1 MSRSTICIKP
11 SEFISDRFIISDPKE
26 IKIKNSFKMKI
37 SEIYYINDQNQPSD
51 LYISL
56 PTVVTYGPFPQYN
69 FNSTSKNIKDISGYT
84 ISYQNEETN
93 KLFQSIQ
100 NIISKKFKK
109 CNIKPVFTKNKN
121 GKETA
126 YFNIKMNGE
135 NISTRFYS
143 DKKCTKSIDGLDLVS
158 KYGELTPMIHLR
170 SIYFG
175 AHGTSDYNCSLQINI
190 AKAIFKEKQNI
201 VPDFTSDGSDNEE
214 EYEG

>member
-1 MSRSTICIKP
+1 MSRSTICIMP
-11 SEFISDRFIISDPKE
+11 YEFISDRFIISDPKE
-26 IKIKNSFKMKI
+26 IKTKNSFKMKI

-56 PTVVTYGPFPQYN
+56 PTVETYGPFPQYN
-69 FNSTSKNIKDISGYT
+69 FKSTSKNIKDISGYT
-84 ISYQNEETN
+84 ISYSNEETN
-93 KLFQSIQ
+93 KLFESIQ
-100 NIISKKFKK
+100 KIISKKFKK

-126 YFNIKMNGE
+126 YFKVKMNGDT
-135 NISTRFYS
+135 ISTRFYS

-175 AHGTSDYNCSLQINI
+175 SHGSSDYKCSLQIII
-190 AKAIFKEKQNI
+190 AKAIFQEKKNI
-201 VPDFTSDGSDNEE
+201 TPDFTFDGSDNEE
-214 EYEG
+214 FEN